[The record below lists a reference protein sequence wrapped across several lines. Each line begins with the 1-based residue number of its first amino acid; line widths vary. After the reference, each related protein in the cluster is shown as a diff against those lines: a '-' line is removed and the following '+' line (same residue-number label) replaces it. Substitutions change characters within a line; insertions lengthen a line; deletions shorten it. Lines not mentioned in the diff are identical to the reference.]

1 MLYFE
6 NDYSEGA
13 CPEVLQRLVETNLS
27 SQPGYGEDEYSLR
40 AASLIRA
47 ALGAPEADIF
57 FISGGT
63 QTNALAI
70 GGLLRPWEGVV
81 APGSGHI
88 NVHEAGAVEFTG
100 HKVLTIPAHSGKL
113 DAGALLEYLAAFH
126 RDPNREHMVYPGM
139 VFISH
144 PTEYGT
150 LYTSGELA
158 ALSDVCREYSIPLYM
173 DGARLAYALG
183 TGLGPGLSEIARL
196 CSVFYIG
203 GTKCGALCGEALVF
217 PKGAPEHFMTVVK
230 QRGALL
236 AKGRLCGAQFEA
248 LFEDGLYE
256 RLGRRAVELAMRL
269 KEGLVRRGIE
279 LYADSPTN
287 QQFIVVDDKLLAA
300 LEGAVRYSY
309 WEPIWEGRHAI
320 RLAVSWATQE
330 SSLDGLFE
338 IIDAALAKN
347 K

>member
-13 CPEVLQRLVETNLS
+13 APEVMGRLLETNPV
-27 SQPGYGEDEYSLR
+27 SQPGYGEDEYTLR
-40 AASLIRA
+40 AVSLIRK

-81 APGSGHI
+81 AAGTGHI

-100 HKVLTIPAHSGKL
+100 HKVMTIPGVDGKL
-113 DAGALLEYLAAFH
+113 DPEALRRYLAAFH

-139 VFISH
+139 VYISH

-150 LYTSGELA
+150 LYTSGELRELA
-158 ALSDVCREYSIPLYM
+158 EICRLYSIPLYM

-183 TGLGPGLSEIARL
+183 AGPGPGLSEIAEL
-196 CSVFYIG
+196 CDVFYIG

-217 PKGAPEHFMTVVK
+217 PKGAPEHFLTVVK

-256 RLGRRAVELAMRL
+256 RLGRRTVELAMRL
-269 KEGLVRRGIE
+269 KDGLLSRGIE
-279 LYADSPTN
+279 LFVDSPTN
-287 QQFIVVDDKLLAA
+287 QQFIVADEKLLRA
-300 LEGAVRYSY
+300 LDAAVRYSY
-309 WEPIWEGRHAI
+309 WEPVGEGRHAI
-320 RLAVSWATQE
+320 RLAVSWATPE
-330 SSLDGLFE
+330 SSLDELFAV
-338 IIDAALAKN
+338 IDAALSEKA
-347 K
+347 